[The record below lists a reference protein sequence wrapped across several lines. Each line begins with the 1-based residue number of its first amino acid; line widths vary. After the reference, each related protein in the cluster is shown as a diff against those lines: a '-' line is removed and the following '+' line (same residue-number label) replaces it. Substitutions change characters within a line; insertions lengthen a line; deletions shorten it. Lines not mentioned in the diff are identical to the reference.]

1 MCKKLAI
8 AAVAVVVGLAFVL
21 GGARTVGLLR
31 VWKCKASTWAQN
43 RVPPETEIERLK
55 AEVARLKA
63 DDAHHYDKVA
73 RQQVEVKRRENEIAR
88 VKSNLEKLEAN
99 IRKMRDDVASGAEFV
114 VYNGNKYSSTEVKE
128 QLRIDFLTFQTAEEN
143 LKAREEQLKALKQ
156 TLTTNLKKVKALA
169 QARQEMETEL
179 TRLQA
184 ALAKEREAQARSDSQ
199 LDDSNYAKVRA
210 DINAI
215 RERIQVM
222 QHVRELQG
230 QSTRGPIRAV
240 EEAREQDSKLDNALE
255 ARFGKVKNEVAVEK

>member
-1 MCKKLAI
+1 MCKKLGI
-8 AAVAVVVGLAFVL
+8 AAVAVVVGLAVVL
-21 GGARTVGLLR
+21 GGTRTLGYLR
-31 VWKCKASTWAQN
+31 VWKCKASTWARNQ
-43 RVPPETEIERLK
+43 VPPETEIERLK

-63 DDAHHYDKVA
+63 DDAHHYDRVA
-73 RQQVEVKRRENEIAR
+73 RQQVEVKRRENEIAH
-88 VKSNLEKLEAN
+88 VKANLAKLEAN
-99 IRKMRDDVASGAEFV
+99 IRKMRDDLAAGAEFV
-114 VYNGNKYSSTEVKE
+114 VYGGNKYTSAEVKE
-128 QLRIDFLTFQTAEEN
+128 QLRIDFQTFQTAEEN
-143 LKAREEQLKALKQ
+143 LKAKEEQLKALRQ
-156 TLTTNLKKVKALA
+156 TLNTNLKKLRALA

-184 ALAKEREAQARSDSQ
+184 ALAKEREAQAQSASQ

-222 QHVRELQG
+222 QNVRELQG

-240 EEAREQDSKLDNALE
+240 EDAKAQDSKLDTALE